1 MFLIER
7 FLGKMIKDR
16 FGNMKLMRRIF
27 AFSFISLGLVT
38 SILNKSLVLNTV
50 AVKSNEGLF
59 MASLLFL
66 FVEIIFIVCGAAL
79 LILENVAPR
88 ID

>member
-1 MFLIER
+1 
-7 FLGKMIKDR
+7 MIIDR

-27 AFSFISLGLVT
+27 AFSFISLGLGT
-38 SILNKSLVLNTV
+38 SILNKSLVLRTIE
-50 AVKSNEGLF
+50 ARTNEGLF

-66 FVEIIFIVCGAAL
+66 FVEIILIVCGAAL

-88 ID
+88 VD